1 MAAQTSSVLD
11 AVMNDWLAQTL
22 ALKPGKRAKW
32 KGVLVNQ
39 TGTRSVIRYDTA
51 GLSVAGFHTHF
62 VQKLNE
68 ERKGKRG
75 TDDDWIPVFSFSQRA
90 ALVEAQA
97 RLCKHVVVATP
108 DGARPAA
115 YDDHLQN
122 VHFGRLGRTLA
133 SLRIDDSARPFEGDS
148 AAMREQICA
157 QVGENATGNHTARNH
172 SIRVRTAAGE
182 PVRG

>member
-1 MAAQTSSVLD
+1 MAAQTSSVPD
-11 AVMNDWLAQTL
+11 DVMNLWLAQTL

-39 TGTRSVIRYDTA
+39 TGTRSVIRYDIA
-51 GLSVAGFHTHF
+51 GLSVAEFHTHF

-75 TDDDWIPVFSFSQRA
+75 TEDTWIGVFSFSQRA
-90 ALVEAQA
+90 AMVEAQA

-115 YDDHLQN
+115 HDGLQN

-133 SLRIDDSARPFEGDS
+133 SLRIDDGARPFEGDS
-148 AAMREQICA
+148 ATVREQIRA
-157 QVGENATGNHTARNH
+157 QVGENATGNHTARHH